1 MEAAADYQYAP
12 LRIPPGTSRSAA
24 ATMLSLQADTGGWE
38 LARLQLHADGTRK
51 VILRRRA
58 RLSYLPLPGHLDV
71 PAASRHGVDDTARG
85 RDMGERPT
93 LIQSVQRA
101 LRIIEVVA
109 EHDGRA
115 RAKEVARATGL
126 PLATTYHLLR
136 TCAHEGWLQRLDDGS
151 YVLGHR
157 IDVVRSQGTAARGI
171 AHARPALEWLRD
183 ELGGAVYLARYVD
196 GEIVVAEIVDS
207 ARAPR
212 IDLWV
217 GMHDAAHATALGKC
231 ILGQLPALE
240 RQDYLPGI
248 PCTTSPRAPWST
260 GAGCGCRPTGE
271 IAVDDGE
278 YAIGVCCLAA
288 TVTTGP
294 RRGRGRRR
302 HRASRGRPG
311 ADAADAAGRRGPGVP
326 RPGPRVAVSRRHLKS
341 GTLAGA

>member
-1 MEAAADYQYAP
+1 MA
-12 LRIPPGTSRSAA
+12 G
-24 ATMLSLQADTGGWE
+24 
-38 LARLQLHADGTRK
+38 
-51 VILRRRA
+51 
-58 RLSYLPLPGHLDV
+58 
-71 PAASRHGVDDTARG
+71 
-85 RDMGERPT
+85 RPT

-115 RAKEVARATGL
+115 RAKEVSRAAGL

-157 IDVVRSQGTAARGI
+157 IDVVRSQGTAARGV

-183 ELGGAVYLARYVD
+183 ALGGAVYLARYVD
-196 GEIVVAEIVDS
+196 GEVVVAEIVDS

-231 ILGQLPALE
+231 ILGQLPGLE
-240 RQDYLPGI
+240 RDDYLARHPLHDL
-248 PCTTSPRAPWST
+248 TPRTVVDRRRLYLPPS
-260 GAGCGCRPTGE
+260 GE

-278 YAIGVCCLAA
+278 YAVGVCCLAA
-288 TVTTGP
+288 TVTTGRDVGALGVVVPP
-294 RRGRGRRR
+294 REV
-302 HRASRGRPG
+302 GRPPTRQTLLLG
-311 ADAADAAGRRGPGVP
+311 AD
-326 RPGPRVAVSRRHLKS
+326 RVARA
-341 GTLAGA
+341 LALGVA

>member
-1 MEAAADYQYAP
+1 
-12 LRIPPGTSRSAA
+12 
-24 ATMLSLQADTGGWE
+24 
-38 LARLQLHADGTRK
+38 
-51 VILRRRA
+51 
-58 RLSYLPLPGHLDV
+58 
-71 PAASRHGVDDTARG
+71 
-85 RDMGERPT
+85 MGQRPT

-157 IDVVRSQGTAARGI
+157 IDVVRAQGTAARAV

-183 ELGGAVYLARYVD
+183 ALGGAVYLARYVD

-207 ARAPR
+207 VRAPR

-240 RQDYLPGI
+240 REDYLARHPLHDL
-248 PCTTSPRAPWST
+248 TPRTVVERRRLQLPA
-260 GAGCGCRPTGE
+260 TGE

-278 YAIGVCCLAA
+278 YAIGVCCVAA
-288 TVTTGP
+288 TVTTGRDAGAVGVVTTP
-294 RRGRGRRR
+294 REV
-302 HRASRGRPG
+302 GRPLTRQMLLLG
-311 ADAADAAGRRGPGVP
+311 AGR
-326 RPGPRVAVSRRHLKS
+326 VSRA
-341 GTLAGA
+341 LALGPLS